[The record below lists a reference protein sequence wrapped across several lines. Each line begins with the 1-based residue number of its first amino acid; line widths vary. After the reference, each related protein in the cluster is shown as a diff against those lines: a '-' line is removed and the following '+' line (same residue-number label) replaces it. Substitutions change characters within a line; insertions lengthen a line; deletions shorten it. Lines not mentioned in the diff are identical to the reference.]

1 VIEALPDVLGKRSA
15 GYLIRQKE
23 ADGEYA
29 ETAALT
35 CDSHELI
42 PVEVR
47 VSGDEFGNVNDELPP
62 PPVVY
67 CCPMDARQEKAVLR
81 RERAYL
87 RANIA
92 QTAVVIK
99 PCL

>member
-1 VIEALPDVLGKRSA
+1 MYRCPANGK
-15 GYLIRQKE
+15 LCV
-23 ADGEYA
+23 
-29 ETAALT
+29 LT

-42 PVEVR
+42 PVESY
-47 VSGDEFGNVNDELPP
+47 VSGDKYGDVNDELPKSP
-62 PPVVY
+62 EMSYRPVN
-67 CCPMDARQEKAVLR
+67 ARHEKAVLQ

-92 QTAVVIK
+92 QTAVVMK